1 MRYQKLSPRQNL
13 AMTWWNRPGFEGY
26 VEAVID
32 AYFVELSQDWASS
45 DFLTVR
51 ISQIESRILAEC
63 SSMITDIGGT
73 KINGQESNLALGP
86 DSIPSRGEVTDG

>member
-1 MRYQKLSPRQNL
+1 MLFRS
-13 AMTWWNRPGFEGY
+13 
-26 VEAVID
+26 
-32 AYFVELSQDWASS
+32 ASS

-73 KINGQESNLALGP
+73 KINGLESNLTLGS
-86 DSIPSRGEVTDG
+86 DSIPTRGEVTDG